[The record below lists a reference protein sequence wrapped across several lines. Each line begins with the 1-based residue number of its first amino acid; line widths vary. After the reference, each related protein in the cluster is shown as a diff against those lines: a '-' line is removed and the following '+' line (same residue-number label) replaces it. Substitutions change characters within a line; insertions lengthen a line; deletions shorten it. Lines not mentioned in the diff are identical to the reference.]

1 MLRTIFFYLG
11 LIISLIFASIYRI
24 KIKFLTI
31 KGDLQKRKEY
41 IHKVSYSWAKFIM
54 RISGAEINIIGLEN
68 IPRDKTVLF
77 VSNHQSNFDIPLL
90 LSTID
95 IPKGFIAKK
104 ELESWPFISTWMK
117 YINCIFMDR
126 NNLRKSAESI
136 VDGIKLL
143 RSGYS
148 MVIFPEGT
156 RSKGKPVDEFK
167 GGSFKL
173 ATKSKCLIV
182 PLTINGTYK
191 LLEANNNRVKAADVE
206 LVIHPPIDVSILNKE
221 ELEALPERV
230 HSIISSKYKAY

>member
-1 MLRTIFFYLG
+1 MLRTIFFYVGFAL
-11 LIISLIFASIYRI
+11 SLISASIYRI
-24 KIKFLTI
+24 KIKFLTT
-31 KGDLQKRKEY
+31 KGDAKKRTAY
-41 IHKVSYSWAKFIM
+41 IHKKSHSWAKFIM
-54 RISGAEINIIGLEN
+54 GIAGAKINIIGLEN
-68 IPRDKTVLF
+68 LPKDETVLF

-126 NNLRKSAESI
+126 TNLRKSAESI
-136 VDGIKLL
+136 VEGANLL
-143 RSGYS
+143 KSGYS

-156 RSKGKPVDEFK
+156 RSKGQPVDEFK

-173 ATKSKCLIV
+173 AIKSKCKIV

-191 LLEANNNRVKAADVE
+191 LLEANNNRIKGADIS
-206 LVIHPPIDVSILNKE
+206 LTIHPSIDVSNLTKD
-221 ELEALPERV
+221 ELENLPDTV
-230 HSIISSKYKAY
+230 HSIIANAYKHE

>member
-1 MLRTIFFYLG
+1 MLRTIFFYPC
-11 LIISLIFASIYRI
+11 LIISLIFASIHRI
-24 KIKFLTI
+24 KIKYLTN
-31 KGDLQKRKEY
+31 KGDLEKRKEY
-41 IHKVSYSWAKFIM
+41 IHKVTHSWGKFVI
-54 RISGAEINIIGLEN
+54 RVSGAKVNVIGSEN
-68 IPRDKTVLF
+68 LPKDKTVLF

-126 NNLRKSAESI
+126 NNLRKSAEAI

-143 RSGYS
+143 KSGYS

-156 RSKGKPVDEFK
+156 RSKGKPVNEFK

-173 ATKSKCLIV
+173 ATKSKCPIV

-191 LLEANNNRVKAADVE
+191 LLEANNNKIKGAEIE
-206 LVIHPPIDVSILNKE
+206 LVIHPPIETSSLSKE
-221 ELEALPERV
+221 ELENLPEYV
-230 HSIISSKYKAY
+230 HSIISSKYKAN